1 MARQDLRATM
11 RYKDQDHPTR
21 AKRFGQALGARS
33 VSKTAPLVSHT
44 DPSFAPNPLAQQ
56 VIAPR
61 QRVPFLPHVLE
72 LVFCLPPLQ
81 THMINAPTQQALL
94 ALMVHAAMAD
104 GDKSQ
109 AERDFVRELS
119 LQLDE
124 QGGAKQL
131 AQAVQAALLGRL
143 SAQQAAAQLQD
154 PMHRQLAY
162 EWATAVCH
170 ADGLCSPAE
179 AAFLQRLKTDL
190 QLSKAEAEPEATT
203 HTQALARAAYA
214 EEAAAPLHAPA
225 AATALTVALTAAAA
239 PSAPAVPAA
248 PAVDNAA
255 IDRSILNYAILNG
268 ALELLPQSWASMAII
283 PLQIKMVYRVGQ
295 AHGVSLDQGHI
306 KEFIAAA
313 GVGLTS
319 QYIEEFGRKLLGG
332 LLGKAGGKLLGGLGS
347 QATGMAFSFAS
358 TYALG
363 HLAKRYYAGG
373 RVMSTDLLRQ
383 TYQGLL
389 SSGKTLQQQHL
400 GDIQARASTL
410 DAGEVMRM
418 VRG

>member
-1 MARQDLRATM
+1 
-11 RYKDQDHPTR
+11 
-21 AKRFGQALGARS
+21 
-33 VSKTAPLVSHT
+33 
-44 DPSFAPNPLAQQ
+44 
-56 VIAPR
+56 
-61 QRVPFLPHVLE
+61 
-72 LVFCLPPLQ
+72 
-81 THMINAPTQQALL
+81 MINAPTQQALL
-94 ALMVHAAMAD
+94 AIMVHAAMAD

-109 AERDFVRELS
+109 AERDFVRDLS

-190 QLSKAEAEPEATT
+190 QMGKAEAEPEATT

-214 EEAAAPLHAPA
+214 EEAAAPLHAQA
-225 AATALTVALTAAAA
+225 AVTAPPVALTAAA
-239 PSAPAVPAA
+239 PSAPATPAV

-255 IDRSILNYAILNG
+255 IDRMVLNYAILNG

-383 TYQGLL
+383 TYQGLS